1 MPRQLKTSVSEP
13 AQPTPPPT
21 PADSLVGVS
30 DNTMRAPAQ
39 VALDVYRY
47 GRAPND
53 FSIGLYWSQVSG
65 AVRYDVERDRGDGYA
80 SLGWIDA
87 VLVSEI
93 LNVAAPTRVAY
104 RVRAC
109 ADDGGTDCGPWSD
122 AATGNLQPLV
132 APAGLTA
139 AAAAPDGS
147 AFTVNL
153 SWSGQDTG
161 TRYRVERDTGSGWQR
176 VGQANQPASTYAD
189 TVAATQAVTVQ
200 YRVLDCEDDACS
212 AASNTASV
220 DLNP

>member
-13 AQPTPPPT
+13 AQPPPT

-30 DNTMRAPAQ
+30 VNTMRAPAQ

-47 GRAPND
+47 GRAPNA

-65 AVRYDVERDRGDGYA
+65 AARYDVERDRGDGYA

-122 AATGNLQPLV
+122 AVTGNLQPLV
-132 APAGLTA
+132 APTGLTA

-161 TRYRVERDTGSGWQR
+161 TRYRVERDTGAGWQR
-176 VGQANQPASTYAD
+176 VGQANHPASTYAD
-189 TVAATQAVTVQ
+189 TVTATQAITVQ
-200 YRVLDCEDDACS
+200 YRVMDCEDDACS